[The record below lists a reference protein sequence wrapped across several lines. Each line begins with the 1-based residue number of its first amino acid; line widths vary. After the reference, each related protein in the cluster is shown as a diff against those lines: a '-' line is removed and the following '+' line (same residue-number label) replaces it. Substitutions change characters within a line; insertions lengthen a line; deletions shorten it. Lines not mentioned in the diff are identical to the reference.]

1 MERSLLRPGD
11 RERYPA
17 ERSNSEMSFP
27 PWHKMKQQEMS
38 ILSKMRGGQEVSLT
52 EIENLRSLFTKC
64 AEIDDAAEAIC
75 YHGAAAILA
84 VADGDENKAI
94 RHREIEI
101 RKIKEL
107 HIEEQRNPTGGY
119 ATQDYGNDELQFRI
133 ELLDKLANA
142 G

>member
-1 MERSLLRPGD
+1 
-11 RERYPA
+11 
-17 ERSNSEMSFP
+17 MSFP
-27 PWHKMKQQEMS
+27 PWREMKQQEML
-38 ILSKMRGGQEVSLT
+38 ILYTMREGREVTLT
-52 EIENLRSLFTKC
+52 EIENLRSLFTQC
-64 AEIDDAAEAIC
+64 AKMEDAAEAIC

-107 HIEEQRNPTGGY
+107 HVEEQRNPTGGY
-119 ATQDYGNDELQFRI
+119 ATQNYGNDDLQFRI